1 MKQTFYGLLNIDY
14 ELRPRQLEAIPLI
27 DNDENFIV
35 VLPTGYGK
43 TKIAE
48 IAIAKELQRGKRA
61 VILSPLKVLTMEQ
74 TAELKSDF
82 PNHRVV
88 IDDGDHRKEMGEY
101 GDWHIAILTYER
113 FNSLLNNEQKR
124 KVFDNLGVII
134 VDENHN
140 IGSVSR
146 GATLESAVNIK
157 IRILFPNVKVIG
169 LSATIDNP
177 KEFASELNANLILGL
192 KSERPVPLQKKVLT
206 YQNNWNSHL
215 NLMAR
220 IDLIRKIKE
229 MHPNKTMLIFV
240 TSRMRTQQVPKEL
253 FGNRRMSLT
262 EALYNHKIGWH
273 NAGMKIEDK
282 LKVEKMFR
290 DGKINTIVCT
300 PTLAMG
306 VNLPADICVIFD
318 MYQWS
323 YLTGKSLIEK
333 DRLEQ
338 TMGRA
343 GRPGLS
349 DMGYAYI
356 LCSNN
361 EKHEVMEHIRKPLNV
376 KSQLRF
382 KMKEKLLE
390 WIVAKILIHKSTLRN
405 IYSYIIDKENI
416 TKKFIVEELKWLK
429 EHSFIRFVN
438 GIFIPTFKGR
448 MTTYQCIQPETVVH
462 WENVLKIKD
471 MTNAELFCMIISA
484 QEYAGIVVP
493 YTNDETKINYA
504 EKYINARDE
513 VLKHFYQK
521 IEGIVVD
528 FTRHI
533 YKIFALTFSE
543 ELMLNETKEYGKR
556 IDDIES
562 RWNDYDGINQSEY
575 LEISVLR
582 KKIADVEKNFN
593 MSYGDKYVVSEA
605 ANRYL
610 TATKILFGKNY
621 NDQLTDLLVGSTHSI
636 MTGDIIEL
644 AKIKGI
650 GDVRLKSLMKSG
662 IDSVEKLLSTT
673 NRKLMKILR
682 LKEESIRK
690 LKVSLVQFL

>member
-1 MKQTFYGLLNIDY
+1 MIKMSGAKQTFYDLLNINY
-14 ELRPRQLEAIPLI
+14 ELRPRQLEALPLI
-27 DNDENFIV
+27 ENDDDFIV
-35 VLPTGYGK
+35 DLPTGYGK

-74 TAELKSDF
+74 TGELKRDF
-82 PNHRVV
+82 PGYKVI
-88 IDDGDHRKEMGEY
+88 IDDGDHRKDVSEY
-101 GDWHIAILTYER
+101 GNWKVAILTYER
-113 FNSLLNNEQKR
+113 FNSLLNKESKR

-134 VDENHN
+134 IDEVHN
-140 IGSVSR
+140 FGSVGR
-146 GATLESAVNIK
+146 GATLESAIIK
-157 IRILFPNVKVIG
+157 IRVLFPNVKIIG
-169 LSATIDNP
+169 LSATIDNSE
-177 KEFASELNANLILGL
+177 EFSGWLNTKLIRAE

-220 IDLIRKIKE
+220 IDLIRKIKG
-229 MHPNKTMLIFV
+229 MHPNKKMLIFV
-240 TSRMRTQQVPKEL
+240 TSRMRTQQVPREL
-253 FGNRRMSLT
+253 FGNRRMSLN

-290 DGKINTIVCT
+290 DGKIDTIVCT

-306 VNLPADICVIFD
+306 VNLPADICVVFD

-323 YLTGKSLIEK
+323 YLTGKSLVEK
-333 DRLEQ
+333 DRFEQ
-338 TMGRA
+338 TIGRA

-356 LCSNN
+356 LCSGR
-361 EKHEVMEHIRKPLNV
+361 EKYEVMEHIKKPLNV

-390 WIVAKILIHKSTLRN
+390 WIVAKILIHKETLRN
-405 IYSYIIDKENI
+405 LYSYIIDKENI
-416 TKKFIVEELKWLK
+416 TKSFIVGELKWLK
-429 EHSFIRFVN
+429 EHNFIKFIN
-438 GIFIPTFKGR
+438 GMFIPTYKGR
-448 MTTYQCIQPETVVH
+448 MTAYQCIQPETVVH
-462 WENVLKIKD
+462 WENVLRVKD
-471 MTNAELFCMIISA
+471 MTNAELFCMITSA

-504 EKYINARDE
+504 ERYINARDE
-513 VLKHFYQK
+513 VIKYFYQE
-521 IEGIVVD
+521 IEGMMVD

-533 YKIFALTFSE
+533 YKIFALTFST
-543 ELMLNETKEYGKR
+543 ELISKYG
-556 IDDIES
+556 D
-562 RWNDYDGINQSEY
+562 
-575 LEISVLR
+575 
-582 KKIADVEKNFN
+582 EKQFN

-605 ANRYL
+605 AKRYL
-610 TATKILFGKNY
+610 TATRILFGENY

-650 GDVRLKSLMKSG
+650 GDVRLSSLMKNG
-662 IDSVEKLLSTT
+662 IDSVEKLLSTS
-673 NRKLMKILR
+673 NRKLMNVLR
-682 LKEESIRK
+682 LKEESIKK